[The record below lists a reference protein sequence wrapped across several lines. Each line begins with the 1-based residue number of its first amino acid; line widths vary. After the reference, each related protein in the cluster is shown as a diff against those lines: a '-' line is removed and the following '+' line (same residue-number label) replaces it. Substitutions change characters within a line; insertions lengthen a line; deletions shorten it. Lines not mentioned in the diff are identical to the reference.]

1 MAQSHL
7 KVVRVVR
14 GSNLNNAGSEIRFN
28 IIVRNNG
35 DLTVNYRQNKC
46 LAHKVL
52 IAFVIR
58 VYRNGGI
65 AEQCFG
71 ACGGKLQVTAPVLK
85 RVTQMPEMPCLLL
98 VLNLRVGNRGLAMG
112 APVYYSFSPV
122 YKSLFIKAYK
132 YLVYSLVTSLVDR
145 DGGVVL
151 CNRQMYRLSQQL
163 LRSDLQYMG
172 ELEEALAAPPEGVTP
187 LEKME
192 NTYRFSDGT
201 VWKFEKSGVTDRYGT
216 SYIQL
221 TAADVTALHWALLQ
235 LAEDNRALERDAE
248 RMRRLSENVEAVA
261 REKEQLA
268 AKSAMHDSLAACI
281 TVTKQYLAGD
291 LHGVDGEAVLREW
304 EKSISF
310 REALR
315 LPAKETLYENAR
327 SSGVTVRVRGPEP
340 VGVAAELL
348 YAAMQVCLSNA
359 VQYAQ
364 ATELT
369 AHIWEDGDR
378 YRYHLCGKANAA
390 ASGQGEQG
398 L

>member
-1 MAQSHL
+1 MMYKL
-7 KVVRVVR
+7 KRF
-14 GSNLNNAGSEIRFN
+14 RFN
-28 IIVRNNG
+28 AIKESFDQLPTAV
-35 DLTVNYRQNKC
+35 
-46 LAHKVL
+46 
-52 IAFVIR
+52 
-58 VYRNGGI
+58 
-65 AEQCFG
+65 CF
-71 ACGGKLQVTAPVLK
+71 
-85 RVTQMPEMPCLLL
+85 
-98 VLNLRVGNRGLAMG
+98 
-112 APVYYSFSPV
+112 F
-122 YKSLFIKAYK
+122 
-132 YLVYSLVTSLVDR
+132 DR
-145 DGGVVL
+145 DGGIVL

-192 NTYRFSDGT
+192 NTYLFPDGT
-201 VWKFEKSGVTDRYGT
+201 VWKFEKTDVTDRYGT

-221 TAADVTALHWALLQ
+221 TAADVTALHWALGQ

-310 REALR
+310 REALC

-327 SSGVTVRVRGPEP
+327 SSGVTVRVRGQSRWARRRSCCMRPCRS
-340 VGVAAELL
+340 A
-348 YAAMQVCLSNA
+348 
-359 VQYAQ
+359 
-364 ATELT
+364 
-369 AHIWEDGDR
+369 
-378 YRYHLCGKANAA
+378 
-390 ASGQGEQG
+390 
-398 L
+398 

>member
-1 MAQSHL
+1 M
-7 KVVRVVR
+7 
-14 GSNLNNAGSEIRFN
+14 
-28 IIVRNNG
+28 
-35 DLTVNYRQNKC
+35 
-46 LAHKVL
+46 
-52 IAFVIR
+52 
-58 VYRNGGI
+58 
-65 AEQCFG
+65 
-71 ACGGKLQVTAPVLK
+71 
-85 RVTQMPEMPCLLL
+85 
-98 VLNLRVGNRGLAMG
+98 
-112 APVYYSFSPV
+112 
-122 YKSLFIKAYK
+122 LF
-132 YLVYSLVTSLVDR
+132 DR
-145 DGGVVL
+145 DGGIVL

-192 NTYRFSDGT
+192 NTYLFPDGT
-201 VWKFEKSGVTDRYGT
+201 VWKFEKTDVTDRYGT

-221 TAADVTALHWALLQ
+221 TAADVTALHWALVQ

-281 TVTKQYLAGD
+281 TVTKQYLTGD

-310 REALR
+310 REALC

-340 VGVAAELL
+340 VGAAAELL

-378 YRYHLCGKANAA
+378 DNILLRNNGKPPEKPITEGGGLSNLRRRIERAGGTMTVQSLPVFALVIGLPNLGK
-390 ASGQGEQG
+390 SGGETDGCQKHIG
-398 L
+398 R